1 MSFVIFDWECEELVR
16 DEKEEVSLFVTREVA
31 EQELENLTDQCLQP
45 NPEEWFTI
53 LEIPND
59 AIRELYTYFPSEW

>member
-1 MSFVIFDWECEELVR
+1 VIFDWECEELVR